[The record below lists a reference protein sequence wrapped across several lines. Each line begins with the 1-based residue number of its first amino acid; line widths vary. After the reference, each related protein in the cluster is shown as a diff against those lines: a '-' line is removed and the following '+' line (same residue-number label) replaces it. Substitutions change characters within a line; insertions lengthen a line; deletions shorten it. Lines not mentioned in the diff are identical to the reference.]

1 MPDEVYNY
9 VLVLTVNT
17 FRGLAYKNIEI
28 FFFFLDISINP
39 VNNLD
44 IYL

>member
-17 FRGLAYKNIEI
+17 FRGLAYKNIEN
-28 FFFFLDISINP
+28 FFFLDISINP
-39 VNNLD
+39 INNLD